1 MAFEV
6 RSILTE
12 QLVDGGLGGICLQ
25 EVEVSPYIKDYDHTD
40 GTMENRAIDWASRF
54 DISNGGLFLMCDGSI
69 PIAGAA
75 VAFKPPAVN
84 MLEGWD
90 DLAVLWDI
98 RVHADYRWLGTG
110 TQMLSRACEWVR
122 AQGLSG

>member
-12 QLVDGGLGGICLQ
+12 QLVDGGPGGICLQ
-25 EVEVSPYIKDYDHTD
+25 EVEVSPYIKDYDRTD
-40 GTMENRAIDWASRF
+40 EALETRLIDWASRF
-54 DISNGGLFLMCDGSI
+54 DISNCGLFLMCDGSI

-75 VAFKPPAVN
+75 VAFKTPAVN
-84 MLEGWD
+84 MLEGLD

-98 RVHADYRWLGTG
+98 PVHADHRWLGTG
-110 TQMLSRACEWVR
+110 TQFLGRACE
-122 AQGLSG
+122 